1 MRAQEEQ
8 ALVERLD
15 WRIASRDD
23 AAVAQALASGAEVEE
38 VYALE
43 AGALLDGFWAFLGE
57 VGVQDLL
64 AGVTVAARA
73 RVIVPTIQVLLTY
86 HLKILMGIASINA
99 LPALLFSDQAAMRQL
114 GFNAALLTAGLTR
127 RSADRRGP
135 AQAPP
140 RPMCPEVIGD
150 LVGALSAA
158 EASAYFNGVIAR
170 LAAWG
175 AFGPAVRG
183 VMDGTVLRV
192 PPTVRG
198 RTLGARGEGYKL
210 LALLDAHTGLPLA
223 LLLVAEH
230 AAESDYVLTL
240 LGQAQANL
248 GSASRLSEFVAD
260 RAYVDGPVLAEVDD
274 LGIIFTVVL
283 KDGMCMREDARALVA
298 AGEGYRGQRPVTVRH
313 GSGRTAW
320 TEERITEV
328 VGIAGLTSYDDYN
341 SRAALRHKGRRRYC
355 PRPLNAVVVTRWD
368 GRTAEAHGHYVFAT
382 NGSVRAPLA
391 TFDRYDDRSLIENL
405 LFREGKQPW
414 QLQRAPQR
422 TEAAIWAHICLTLA
436 TAALATAYRAWAER
450 QDRLAEQAEQAQRA
464 VPTRPE
470 EGFRHWRA
478 RLFAENRDLVLL
490 FLDLGPHTVY
500 GILHLAE
507 LAVLSGV
514 RLRKLPP
521 HLGSRADIFARYGL
535 SPPA

>member
-43 AGALLDGFWAFLGE
+43 AGALLDGFWASLGE

-175 AFGPAVRG
+175 ASASSLPWCARTAYACGRMPGRWSGRGRAIAASAPSRCGTAVA
-183 VMDGTVLRV
+183 V
-192 PPTVRG
+192 PPGPR
-198 RTLGARGEGYKL
+198 
-210 LALLDAHTGLPLA
+210 
-223 LLLVAEH
+223 
-230 AAESDYVLTL
+230 S
-240 LGQAQANL
+240 
-248 GSASRLSEFVAD
+248 GSLRWW
-260 RAYVDGPVLAEVDD
+260 
-274 LGIIFTVVL
+274 
-283 KDGMCMREDARALVA
+283 
-298 AGEGYRGQRPVTVRH
+298 
-313 GSGRTAW
+313 GSQG
-320 TEERITEV
+320 
-328 VGIAGLTSYDDYN
+328 
-341 SRAALRHKGRRRYC
+341 
-355 PRPLNAVVVTRWD
+355 
-368 GRTAEAHGHYVFAT
+368 
-382 NGSVRAPLA
+382 
-391 TFDRYDDRSLIENL
+391 
-405 LFREGKQPW
+405 
-414 QLQRAPQR
+414 
-422 TEAAIWAHICLTLA
+422 
-436 TAALATAYRAWAER
+436 
-450 QDRLAEQAEQAQRA
+450 
-464 VPTRPE
+464 
-470 EGFRHWRA
+470 
-478 RLFAENRDLVLL
+478 
-490 FLDLGPHTVY
+490 
-500 GILHLAE
+500 
-507 LAVLSGV
+507 
-514 RLRKLPP
+514 
-521 HLGSRADIFARYGL
+521 
-535 SPPA
+535 

>member
-1 MRAQEEQ
+1 MGAQEEQ
-8 ALVERLD
+8 ALVESMY

-198 RTLGARGEGYKL
+198 RALGARGEGYKR

-230 AAESDYVLTL
+230 AAERDYVLTL
-240 LGQAQANL
+240 LGQTQANL

-283 KDGMCMREDARALVA
+283 KDRMCMPEDARALVA
-298 AGEGYRGQRPVTVRH
+298 AGRVSSAQRPLTGRD
-313 GSGRTAW
+313 GSGRTA
-320 TEERITEV
+320 
-328 VGIAGLTSYDDYN
+328 
-341 SRAALRHKGRRRYC
+341 LRHG
-355 PRPLNAVVVTRWD
+355 PIAA
-368 GRTAEAHGHYVFAT
+368 GG
-382 NGSVRAPLA
+382 GSA
-391 TFDRYDDRSLIENL
+391 
-405 LFREGKQPW
+405 
-414 QLQRAPQR
+414 
-422 TEAAIWAHICLTLA
+422 
-436 TAALATAYRAWAER
+436 
-450 QDRLAEQAEQAQRA
+450 RLAR
-464 VPTRPE
+464 
-470 EGFRHWRA
+470 
-478 RLFAENRDLVLL
+478 
-490 FLDLGPHTVY
+490 
-500 GILHLAE
+500 
-507 LAVLSGV
+507 
-514 RLRKLPP
+514 
-521 HLGSRADIFARYGL
+521 
-535 SPPA
+535 

>member
-43 AGALLDGFWAFLGE
+43 AGALLDGFWASLGE

-170 LAAWG
+170 LAAW
-175 AFGPAVRG
+175 APFGPAVRAP
-183 VMDGTVLRV
+183 MDGTPLPV
-192 PPTVRG
+192 PPTHR
-198 RTLGARGEGYKL
+198 RPTLGARGAGYKL
-210 LALLDAHTGLPLA
+210 LALLDAHTEVPLA
-223 LLLVAEH
+223 LRLVAEH
-230 AAESDYVLTL
+230 PAVSDYLLT
-240 LGQAQANL
+240 
-248 GSASRLSEFVAD
+248 V
-260 RAYVDGPVLAEVDD
+260 P
-274 LGIIFTVVL
+274 
-283 KDGMCMREDARALVA
+283 
-298 AGEGYRGQRPVTVRH
+298 RH
-313 GSGRTAW
+313 A
-320 TEERITEV
+320 
-328 VGIAGLTSYDDYN
+328 
-341 SRAALRHKGRRRYC
+341 
-355 PRPLNAVVVTRWD
+355 
-368 GRTAEAHGHYVFAT
+368 
-382 NGSVRAPLA
+382 
-391 TFDRYDDRSLIENL
+391 
-405 LFREGKQPW
+405 
-414 QLQRAPQR
+414 
-422 TEAAIWAHICLTLA
+422 
-436 TAALATAYRAWAER
+436 
-450 QDRLAEQAEQAQRA
+450 
-464 VPTRPE
+464 
-470 EGFRHWRA
+470 
-478 RLFAENRDLVLL
+478 
-490 FLDLGPHTVY
+490 
-500 GILHLAE
+500 
-507 LAVLSGV
+507 
-514 RLRKLPP
+514 
-521 HLGSRADIFARYGL
+521 
-535 SPPA
+535 